1 MNTVFDIRPVKDKLR
16 KASKQYRQSLSKS
29 EKQRLDRKIENK
41 FLNMWQYRDA
51 RLILIYVS
59 TEIEIDTK
67 YIIETALK
75 DGKKVAVP
83 KCIDGTRN
91 MDFYIIDGFS
101 CLESG
106 AFGVLEP
113 IPEKCEKLEDF
124 SGGVCVVPALMFDEF
139 GYRLGFGKG
148 YYDRFL
154 ANFSGQT
161 LGMCYNACVK
171 ESLPHGK
178 YDRRVEKLV
187 TQSKIIITNKSKG
200 GKTR

>member
-1 MNTVFDIRPVKDKLR
+1 MSTVFDIRPVKDKLR
-16 KASKQYRQSLSKS
+16 KASREYRQSLPES

-41 FLNMWQYRDA
+41 FLNMWQYREA
-51 RLILIYVS
+51 ELILIYVS
-59 TEIEIDTK
+59 TEIEVDTK

-91 MDFYIIDGFS
+91 MDFYIIDSFS
-101 CLESG
+101 CLEGG

-113 IPEKCEKLEDF
+113 VPEKCEKLEDF
-124 SGGVCVVPALMFDEF
+124 SNGVCIVPALMFDES

-161 LGMCYNACVK
+161 LGICYNACVK
-171 ESLPHGK
+171 ECLPHGK
-178 YDRRVEKLV
+178 YDRQVEKIV
-187 TQSKIIITNKSKG
+187 TQSKIMITNEPKG

>member
-16 KASKQYRQSLSKS
+16 KVSKQYRQSLSES

-41 FLNMWQYRDA
+41 FLNMWQYRDSK
-51 RLILIYVS
+51 LILIYVS

-91 MDFYIIDGFS
+91 MDFYIIDSFS
-101 CLESG
+101 CLENG

-124 SGGVCVVPALMFDEF
+124 SSGVCVVPALMFDEF

-154 ANFSGQT
+154 AKFSGQT

-187 TQSKIIITNKSKG
+187 TQSKIIITNKPKG